1 MLKPWPLGADW
12 SSAEIVDK
20 NELKQEVSV
29 REAAVFIYVIVMTLE
44 MMVYD
49 TFQVVFEMLQFFFLH
64 VLRPAVGVE
73 VMSTH
78 WALVVFYL
86 KRAFK
91 FLVFLIPFW
100 VFMDSFSSFIKWFKV
115 SFFFFFLMGWFNK
128 FEQELFIILPLR
140 LRKILLEKRLPLL
153 LTWTVFCDLLVGL
166 FLKLRVQI
174 WFLDFVYSASTPFI
188 VIGHL
193 FLRDHTGDLEKYQ

>member
-1 MLKPWPLGADW
+1 M
-12 SSAEIVDK
+12 DK

-78 WALVVFYL
+78 
-86 KRAFK
+86 
-91 FLVFLIPFW
+91 
-100 VFMDSFSSFIKWFKV
+100 
-115 SFFFFFLMGWFNK
+115 
-128 FEQELFIILPLR
+128 
-140 LRKILLEKRLPLL
+140 
-153 LTWTVFCDLLVGL
+153 
-166 FLKLRVQI
+166 
-174 WFLDFVYSASTPFI
+174 
-188 VIGHL
+188 
-193 FLRDHTGDLEKYQ
+193 